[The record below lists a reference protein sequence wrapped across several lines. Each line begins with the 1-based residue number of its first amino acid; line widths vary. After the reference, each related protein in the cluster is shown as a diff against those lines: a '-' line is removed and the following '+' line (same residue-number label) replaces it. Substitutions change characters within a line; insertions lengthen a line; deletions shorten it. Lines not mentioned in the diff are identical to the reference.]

1 MAELMQPGSDR
12 PEDELRRAWR
22 AAILAYRCGFKETKS
37 PLLAHKAAVSAFREI
52 LPDVPIEEASRQ
64 AMAAVG
70 CAVATHSEWFWRGVF
85 G

>member
-1 MAELMQPGSDR
+1 MQPESDR

-22 AAILAYRCGFKETKS
+22 AAILAYRRGFKETRN
-37 PLLAHKAAVSAFREI
+37 PLLAHKAATAAFREI
-52 LPDVPIEEASRQ
+52 LPDLPIEEAGRQ
-64 AMAAVG
+64 AMAAVS